1 MIQKAKTIA
10 ALGFSAGLI
19 FCSMAATQ
27 KVVASQDEAFVKK
40 GRQLFTQYCAVCHG
54 SDARGNGPV
63 AAELKKQPADLTV
76 IQKQGEKFPTYRVMT
91 FIEGERVV
99 PAHGTR
105 EMPIWGTVFRRTK
118 DEMREQG
125 DVYALVKYIESL
137 QKNRQ

>member
-1 MIQKAKTIA
+1 MIQKVKTIA

-19 FCSMAATQ
+19 FCSIAASQ
-27 KVVASQDEAFVKK
+27 NVVAGQDEGFVKK

-54 SDARGNGPV
+54 PDAKGNGPA

-76 IQKQGEKFPTYRVMT
+76 IQKRGEEFPIYRVMT
-91 FIEGERVV
+91 FIEGEKVV

-105 EMPIWGTVFRRTK
+105 EMPIWGTVLRRTK

-125 DVYALVKYIESL
+125 DIYALAKYIESFQRYRL
-137 QKNRQ
+137 

>member
-1 MIQKAKTIA
+1 MIQKVKTIA

-19 FCSMAATQ
+19 FCSITASQ
-27 KVVASQDEAFVKK
+27 NVVAGQDEGFVKK

-54 SDARGNGPV
+54 PDAKGNGPA

-76 IQKQGEKFPTYRVMT
+76 VQKRGEKFPTFQVMT
-91 FIEGERVV
+91 FIEGEKVV

-118 DEMREQG
+118 GEMGQQA
-125 DVYALVKYIESL
+125 DIYALVKYIESV
-137 QKNRQ
+137 QKYRQ